1 MLQVQKTIEKKSAS
15 ILLRSKVLLAT
26 AAVLSVTAS
35 PDTNAATPE
44 AGKSPVRIA
53 DKDWVIQI
61 VPGPA
66 IGPSPVPAFNANARK
81 AAMKLAA
88 KAQQAVEA
96 AEAVQPA
103 DEPVQPKKKTPT
115 GKATSAVEPEPT
127 GNQTAETQPLPVIIP
142 AIPDPEGSPSQVVLA
157 NCEQPMSRS
166 INPGAYA
173 EIYNSIPYSR
183 AEYFANP
190 AYRHEATMEIMFG
203 QLRPRTVTQ
212 MSVPMTQTTQG
223 FAIPFRSHSTGRQH
237 IFHHYSRSPYSSSA
251 YTN

>member
-1 MLQVQKTIEKKSAS
+1 MRQLQKN
-15 ILLRSKVLLAT
+15 ILLQSQVLLAT
-26 AAVLSVTAS
+26 VAILSIVAS

-88 KAQQAVEA
+88 KAQQAIEA
-96 AEAVQPA
+96 AEAVQPTDA
-103 DEPVQPKKKTPT
+103 PVPPKKNAPK
-115 GKATSAVEPEPT
+115 GKATSAVEPAADGT
-127 GNQTAETQPLPVIIP
+127 QTAESQPLPVIIP
-142 AIPDPEGSPSQVVLA
+142 AIPDPEGSPSPVVLA
-157 NCEQPMSRS
+157 NCESSTSRP
-166 INPGAYA
+166 INPAAYA
-173 EIYNSIPYSR
+173 EVYSSIPFSR

-190 AYRHEATMEIMFG
+190 AYRHEATMEILFG
-203 QLRPRTVTQ
+203 QLRQRNVTQ
-212 MSVPMTQTTQG
+212 LSVPMTQTTHG

>member
-1 MLQVQKTIEKKSAS
+1 MPQLRKSL
-15 ILLRSKVLLAT
+15 LLRSQVLLA
-26 AAVLSVTAS
+26 AVAVLTIAAS
-35 PDTNAATPE
+35 SDAIAATPE
-44 AGKSPVRIA
+44 AGKSSVRIA

-103 DEPVQPKKKTPT
+103 DGPVPPKKKTPT
-115 GKATSAVEPEPT
+115 GKATSAVEPNPT
-127 GNQTAETQPLPVIIP
+127 GTQTAETQPLPVIIP
-142 AIPDPEGSPSQVVLA
+142 AIPDPEGSPSPVVLA
-157 NCEQPMSRS
+157 NCEPTSRP

-173 EIYNSIPYSR
+173 EVYNSIPYSR

-190 AYRHEATMEIMFG
+190 AYRHEATMEILFG

-212 MSVPMTQTTQG
+212 M
-223 FAIPFRSHSTGRQH
+223 
-237 IFHHYSRSPYSSSA
+237 
-251 YTN
+251 